1 MLSELAL
8 GVRILP
14 WLCEP
19 TTHNRDSRLAQL
31 AVGIAK
37 AFNDGATPNA
47 FNAHYVQRT
56 FAEKLSAGQK
66 FK

>member
-1 MLSELAL
+1 MLGKLAL

-19 TTHNRDSRLAQL
+19 TTHNRDAWLAQL
-31 AVGIAK
+31 TVGIAK
-37 AFNDGATPNA
+37 ALNDGATPYA
-47 FNAHYVQRT
+47 FNTHDVQRT

-66 FK
+66 FE